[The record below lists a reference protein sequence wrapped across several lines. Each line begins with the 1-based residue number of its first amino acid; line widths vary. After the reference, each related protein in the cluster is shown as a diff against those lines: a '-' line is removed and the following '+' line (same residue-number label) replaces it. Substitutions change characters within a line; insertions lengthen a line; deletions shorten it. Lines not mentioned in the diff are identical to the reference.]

1 MKANLDTAVDIL
13 SRLVACPSVSGRPNH
28 DVVDIVRDF
37 LETRGIPCSLSFDSS
52 GERANVF
59 ATVGPAKDG
68 GVVLCGHMDVVPVD
82 GQQWKTDPFRMTRI
96 GDRLHGRGTVDMKGF
111 LACVLAS
118 VPAWQTMELSRPIHI
133 AFTYD
138 EEIGGFG
145 MPVLLRDMA
154 KQDMRPGIVIVGEP
168 TGMTIVSGHK
178 GAIELNTVVTGLE
191 AHSCNPF
198 NGVSAIAYAMRIINR
213 IEEHARRCAAGPV
226 AGSPYDPPFPT
237 LNVGRINGGTARNI
251 TSGWCEFDWEIRML
265 PGDDGM
271 DVVDDIRRYCEQQL
285 VPEMRARCPEA
296 DIVTTIEARVPGLDD
311 HHAGDAIN
319 FVRGLTGLNREDVVS
334 FGTDAGY
341 FSEAAYSTIV
351 FGPGSI
357 ERAHKPDEF
366 IELGELAE
374 GLEFLDK
381 VGRRLTASL

>member
-1 MKANLDTAVDIL
+1 MNGNLDTAVDIL
-13 SRLVACPSVSGRPNH
+13 ARLVACPSVSGRPNH
-28 DVVDIVRDF
+28 DIVGLVRDI
-37 LETRGIPCSLSFDSS
+37 LEARGLSCSLSFDAS

-59 ATVGPAKDG
+59 ATVGPPEDG

-82 GQQWKTDPFRMTRI
+82 GQQWQTEPFRMTRI

-118 VPAWQTMELSRPIHI
+118 VPVWQAMELARPIHI
-133 AFTYD
+133 AFTFD

-154 KQDMRPGIVIVGEP
+154 KRDFRPGIVIVGEP
-168 TGMTIVSGHK
+168 TGMKIVSGHK
-178 GAIELNTVVTGLE
+178 GAIELHTAVTGLE

-198 NGVSAIAYAMRIINR
+198 NGVNAIAYAMRIVSR
-213 IEEHARRCAAGPV
+213 IEEHARRYAAGPV
-226 AGSPYDPPFPT
+226 ADSPYDPAFPT

-271 DVVDDIRRYCEQQL
+271 DVVDDIHRYCESEL
-285 VPEMRARCPEA
+285 VPEMRMRHPGA
-296 DIVTTIEARVPGLDD
+296 DVVTTIEARVPGLDD
-311 HHAGDAIN
+311 RHAGDAVD
-319 FVRGLTGLNREDVVS
+319 FVRGLTGLNTEDVVS

-341 FSEAAYSTIV
+341 FSEEAYSTIV

-357 ERAHKPDEF
+357 DRAHKPDEY

-374 GLEFLDK
+374 GLAFLGN
-381 VGRRLTASL
+381 VGRRLASSL